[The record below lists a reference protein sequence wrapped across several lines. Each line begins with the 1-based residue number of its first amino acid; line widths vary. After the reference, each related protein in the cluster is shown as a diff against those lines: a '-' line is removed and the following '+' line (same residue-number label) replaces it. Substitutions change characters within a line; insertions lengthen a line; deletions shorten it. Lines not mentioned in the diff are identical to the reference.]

1 MAQKRNLDTV
11 REREQEKEEVVERLG
26 ATKRVKSGF
35 DAFPEVPA
43 AQTWLKTFEQE
54 LDRYPFLV
62 VLGPSLSRKTEWA
75 KSLFRNPLQLNVG
88 TLDHF
93 PDEMRMFNRKL
104 HDGVV
109 LDDVR
114 DFNFLVRHQEKL
126 QGKVD
131 RVVTFAE
138 TPSGGYAYRKWLWR
152 VPFAVTANFT
162 TKHPELLRTD
172 DFLGNSENRVLVKRQ
187 AVKTRS

>member
-1 MAQKRNLDTV
+1 MDTV
-11 REREQEKEEVVERLG
+11 REREQEKEEVVERLS

-62 VLGPSLSRKTEWA
+62 VSGPSLSRKTKWA